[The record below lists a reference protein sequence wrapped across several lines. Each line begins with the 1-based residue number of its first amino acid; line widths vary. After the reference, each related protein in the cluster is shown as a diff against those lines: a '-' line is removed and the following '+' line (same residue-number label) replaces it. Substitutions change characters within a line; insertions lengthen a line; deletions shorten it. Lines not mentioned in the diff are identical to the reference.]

1 MSQVRHLSLEI
12 LQQVNRCRHTLDHCM
27 AARTNDIN
35 LLNRADRALLNH
47 LVFGVVR
54 WQLRLDWFIDQ
65 FIEKHKKKID
75 PVVRTILRI
84 GLYQILFLDRIPIS
98 AAVNTAVNLAKGS
111 GRPWAAGFVNGLLR
125 RASGNREL
133 WDKEQPT
140 NNDAV
145 AAFSVRHAFPSWLVE
160 RWLQRFGRAETEAMC
175 RAMNTLPD
183 ITIRTN
189 TLRTG
194 RQDLLDAIADQAST
208 VSISAHS
215 PEGIRLHGLK
225 EPIDRWTSFKKGW
238 FQVQDEAAQLV
249 SHMVS
254 PKPGHQVWDVC
265 AGLGTKTA
273 HMAQLMNNQGN
284 ITATDRQASKLKSL
298 DRDMSRLGISI
309 VKSRPLDLLE
319 SPLLPDLSG
328 FDRILVDAPCSGTGV
343 LQKNPDGKWRLSSN
357 DIALHA
363 DRQFELL
370 DRAASYLKPA
380 GILVYAVCS
389 IEPDECER
397 VVERFISQ
405 HRTFSI
411 HHPDM
416 PGVSDAGPLTTS
428 QGYFY
433 TLPHRHRMDG
443 FFSVALKRNA

>member
-1 MSQVRHLSLEI
+1 MSQVRHLALEI
-12 LQQVNRCRHTLDHCM
+12 LQQANRRRHTLDHCM
-27 AARTNDIN
+27 TARAGDIN
-35 LLNRADRALLNH
+35 PLNRADRALLNH

-75 PVVRTILRI
+75 PVIRNILRI
-84 GLYQILFLDRIPIS
+84 GLYQILFLDRIPVS
-98 AAVNTAVNLAKGS
+98 AAVNTAVNLAKTS

-125 RASGNREL
+125 RAAGHRAL
-133 WDKEQPT
+133 WDQGQPA
-140 NNDAV
+140 NDDAI
-145 AAFSVRHAFPSWLVE
+145 AAFAVQHAFPPWLVE

-175 RAMNTLPD
+175 RAMNAVPG

-194 RQDLLDAIADQAST
+194 RQDLMDAIAGEASALST
-208 VSISAHS
+208 TDHS
-215 PEGIRLHGLK
+215 PEGIRLQGLK
-225 EPIDRWTSFKKGW
+225 KPLNRWKSFKNGL

-254 PKPGHQVWDVC
+254 PKPGHHVWDVC

-273 HMAQLMNNQGN
+273 HMAQLMDNQGK
-284 ITATDRQASKLKSL
+284 ITATDRQAPKLKSL
-298 DRDMSRLGISI
+298 DMEMARLGISI
-309 VKSRPLDLLE
+309 VKSQPLDLLQ
-319 SPLLPDLSG
+319 SLPCSDLSG
-328 FDRILVDAPCSGTGV
+328 FDRILVDAPCSGIGV
-343 LQKNPDGKWRLSSN
+343 LQKNPDGKWRLSSG
-357 DIALHA
+357 DIALCA

-370 DRAASYLKPA
+370 DRAAPYLKPS

-389 IEPDECER
+389 IEPDENEH

-405 HRTFSI
+405 HREFSI
-411 HHPDM
+411 HRPDL
-416 PGVSDAGPLTTS
+416 PRVSDAGLLTTS
-428 QGYFY
+428 EGYFY

>member
-1 MSQVRHLSLEI
+1 MSQVRHLALEI
-12 LQQVNRCRHTLDHCM
+12 LQQVNRRRHTLDYCM
-27 AARTNDIN
+27 IARVNDIN

-65 FIEKHKKKID
+65 FIEKQKKKID
-75 PVVRTILRI
+75 PVIRTILRI
-84 GLYQILFLDRIPIS
+84 GLYQILFLDRIPTS
-98 AAVNTAVNLAKGS
+98 AAVNTAVNLAKTS

-125 RASGNREL
+125 RASGNRAL
-133 WDKEQPT
+133 WDQDQPT
-140 NNDAV
+140 NSDAV
-145 AAFSVRHAFPSWLVE
+145 TAFAVQHAFPPWLVK
-160 RWLQRFGRAETEAMC
+160 RWLQRFGREETGAMC
-175 RAMNTLPD
+175 RAMNAVPD

-194 RQDLLDAIADQAST
+194 RQDLLDGIAGEASA
-208 VSISAHS
+208 VSITAHS

-225 EPIDRWTSFKKGW
+225 KPLDRWTSFKNGW

-254 PKPGHQVWDVC
+254 PEPGHQVWDVC

-273 HMAQLMNNQGN
+273 HMAQLMDNQGK

-298 DRDMSRLGISI
+298 DTEMARLGISI
-309 VKSRPLDLLE
+309 VKSRPLDLLQSSS
-319 SPLLPDLSG
+319 SPGLSG

-343 LQKNPDGKWRLSSN
+343 LQKNPDGKWRLSSS
-357 DIALHA
+357 DIELYA
-363 DRQFELL
+363 DRQLELL
-370 DRAASYLKPA
+370 DRSASYLKPA

-389 IEPDECER
+389 IEPDESEH

-405 HRTFSI
+405 HREFSI
-411 HHPDM
+411 HRPDM
-416 PGVSDAGPLTTS
+416 PGVSDVGPLTTPK
-428 QGYFY
+428 GYFY
-433 TLPHRHRMDG
+433 TLPHRHCMDG